1 MTGKKHTEKQEDPK
15 KAADNKSTTPIGLV
29 VVWLLGMNE
38 RGMNYRMGKT
48 FVMWTLVYKHD
59 TLW

>member
-48 FVMWTLVYKHD
+48 FVM
-59 TLW
+59 